1 MLKPIAKIAIALG
14 VLTTLGLGITAASV
28 AADTVDTT
36 PIITTASETALED
49 QDLTLE
55 EMLTYA
61 MQDEYDALASYQ
73 AIVAQYGE
81 VRPFTNL
88 IVAETTHISLL
99 TPLFETYGVALVNG
113 PSSSEIVVP
122 ATLTESLTLGRE
134 AELANIAMYEKFLA
148 SDLLPEDVQVVFEQ
162 LLAASNRHLNA
173 LSRGRFVCFGQ
184 DMAAKIKNMF
194 RYKGSNGNQGQGQGT
209 QNGSN
214 YSGTNGTCTKTW

>member
-28 AADTVDTT
+28 AADTIDTT
-36 PIITTASETALED
+36 PIITASETALED
-49 QDLTLE
+49 QDVTLE

-73 AIVAQYGE
+73 AIIATFGE

-88 IVAETTHISLL
+88 IVAETTHIALL
-99 TPLFETYGVALVNG
+99 TPLFETYGVTLVTG
-113 PSSSEIVVP
+113 PSTSEIVVP
-122 ATLTESLTLGRE
+122 ATLTESLALGRE

-148 SDLLPEDVQVVFEQ
+148 SDLLPDDVKVVFEQ

-173 LSRGRFVCFGQ
+173 LSRGQFACFGQ

-194 RYKGSNGNQGQGQGT
+194 RYKGSKGNQGQGQSN

-214 YSGTNGTCTKTW
+214 YSGTNGTCTRTW